1 MTASVNI
8 PIAAFREV
16 YDVSVV
22 DRALNDL
29 SPGASEGLKST
40 YEKML
45 KAGGMRLSVKPSGVL
60 ALDELYDELPNF
72 AKVLDDIKKH
82 IALCSS
88 SNDPWNCRRCSC

>member
-29 SPGASEGLKST
+29 SPGASEGLKSHYRGLDT
-40 YEKML
+40 FRRIVAMEERQ
-45 KAGGMRLSVKPSGVL
+45 AGKSFRHPASRQLRQPR
-60 ALDELYDELPNF
+60 Y
-72 AKVLDDIKKH
+72 
-82 IALCSS
+82 
-88 SNDPWNCRRCSC
+88 RC